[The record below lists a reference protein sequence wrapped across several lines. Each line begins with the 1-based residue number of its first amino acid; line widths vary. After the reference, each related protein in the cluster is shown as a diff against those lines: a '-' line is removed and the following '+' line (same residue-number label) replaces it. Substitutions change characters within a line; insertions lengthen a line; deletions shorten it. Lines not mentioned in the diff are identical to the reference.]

1 MGTDKMLPR
10 HVFHKPFTVRFPDR
24 SEWERGSI
32 PIKKGRLIC
41 YPDGFKTNEGTEA
54 GVCGH
59 GMKQKFSFSLGQ
71 YTTVFQVEVYA
82 IKACAV
88 ENIKRGYLKRNIYIL
103 SDSQAAIKELDT
115 YKINSKL
122 VWDCHQY
129 LMVLAEHNNVQFIG
143 VPGYKASEGIETA
156 DQLAKR
162 DVNMY
167 I

>member
-1 MGTDKMLPR
+1 MGTNKMLPR
-10 HVFHKPFTVRFPDR
+10 HVFHKPFTVRFLDR

-32 PIKKGRLIC
+32 PIKKGRLIS
-41 YPDGFKTNEGTEA
+41 YTDGFKTNEGTGA

-59 GMKQKFSFSLGQ
+59 GMKQKFSSSLGQ

-82 IKACAV
+82 D

-103 SDSQAAIKELDT
+103 SDSQAAIKELDS

-129 LMVLAEHNNVQFIG
+129 LMVLAEHNNVQFMG

-162 DVNMY
+162 DINMY